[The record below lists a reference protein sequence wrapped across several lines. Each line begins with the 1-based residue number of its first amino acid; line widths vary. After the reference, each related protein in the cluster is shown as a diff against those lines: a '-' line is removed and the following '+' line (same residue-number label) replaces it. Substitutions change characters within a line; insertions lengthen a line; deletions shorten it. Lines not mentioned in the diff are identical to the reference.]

1 MGILLNT
8 SGQIMKPSRV
18 TMPDGTDIK
27 NAGHELDIHDF
38 NEKMKAQSVVH
49 MILQSMQAS
58 EEKQMAHKVFGNEMF
73 QNKDYNPYY
82 DIEEHCPHCDEVLPI
97 LVDPDQIHHFYVTCP
112 TCGGRVLLCSLCEVN
127 CDQRDG
133 VCQMSDPIANLK
145 RLWSE
150 FGDIPINDQD
160 QLKEPF
166 LGFDKGTDRFEV
178 WHWFD
183 ERYPGGVAALT
194 GTSEE

>member
-1 MGILLNT
+1 
-8 SGQIMKPSRV
+8 
-18 TMPDGTDIK
+18 
-27 NAGHELDIHDF
+27 
-38 NEKMKAQSVVH
+38 
-49 MILQSMQAS
+49 
-58 EEKQMAHKVFGNEMF
+58 
-73 QNKDYNPYY
+73 
-82 DIEEHCPHCDEVLPI
+82 
-97 LVDPDQIHHFYVTCP
+97 
-112 TCGGRVLLCSLCEVN
+112 
-127 CDQRDG
+127 
-133 VCQMSDPIANLK
+133 MSDPIANLK

-160 QLKEPF
+160 QLEEPF